1 MSETQSTKSLRRICY
16 AALVFC
22 LLLIV
27 AYCFQAF
34 CFYAQIV
41 PTDNADLRAT
51 YLTLFYGHF
60 VTKLALLLLCALFAI
75 FQLGGLRQGDL
86 FPRRNVGIIITAGIM
101 AFLSSIFEANVGQIY
116 KPIIEHST
124 GIHIEIKDGAITI
137 LLLLLV
143 FAQVYRIGGNAARE
157 NQLTI

>member
-1 MSETQSTKSLRRICY
+1 MPEPQSTKTLRRICY

-27 AYCFQAF
+27 AYCIQTFHHF
-34 CFYAQIV
+34 AQIV
-41 PTDNADLRAT
+41 PADNTNLRAT
-51 YLTLFYGHF
+51 FLTLFYGHF
-60 VTKLALLLLCALFAI
+60 VTKVALLLLCALFAI

-86 FPRRNVGIIITAGIM
+86 FPRRNVGIIVAAGIV
-101 AFLSSIFEANVGQIY
+101 AFLSSIFEANVEQIY

-124 GIHIEIKDGAITI
+124 VIEIKDGAIAI

>member
-1 MSETQSTKSLRRICY
+1 MSEPQSTKALRRICY

-22 LLLIV
+22 LLLIA
-27 AYCFQAF
+27 AYSYQAF
-34 CFYAQIV
+34 CQYTQIK
-41 PTDNADLRAT
+41 PTDNADQRAFL
-51 YLTLFYGHF
+51 LTLFYGHF
-60 VTKLALLLLCALFAI
+60 VTKLGLLLLCALFAI

-86 FPRRNVGIIITAGIM
+86 FPRRNVGIIIAAGVL

-116 KPIIEHST
+116 KPT
-124 GIHIEIKDGAITI
+124 GSYAIEIKDGAIAI

>member
-1 MSETQSTKSLRRICY
+1 MSEPQPTKALRCICY

-34 CFYAQIV
+34 HRYAQIV
-41 PTDNADLRAT
+41 PTDNADLRT
-51 YLTLFYGHF
+51 TFHLLFYGHL
-60 VTKLALLLLCALFAI
+60 VTKVVLLLLCALFAI
-75 FQLGGLRQGDL
+75 FQLGGLRHGDL
-86 FPRRNVGIIITAGIM
+86 FPRRNVGIIVAAGIM

-116 KPIIEHST
+116 KPVIENST
-124 GIHIEIKDGAITI
+124 VIEIKDGAIAI

>member
-1 MSETQSTKSLRRICY
+1 MSEPKNTKVLRRICY
-16 AALVFC
+16 TALVFC

-27 AYCFQAF
+27 AYCCQAF
-34 CFYAQIV
+34 HQYAQIT
-41 PTDNADLRAT
+41 PTDNVELRVFCFA
-51 YLTLFYGHF
+51 LFYGHF
-60 VTKLALLLLCALFAI
+60 VTKLGLLLLCALFAI

-86 FPRRNVGIIITAGIM
+86 FPRRNVGIIIAVAIL
-101 AFLSSIFEANVGQIY
+101 AFLSSIFEANIGQIY
-116 KPIIEHST
+116 KPFS
-124 GIHIEIKDGAITI
+124 GSSAIEIKDGAIAI

>member
-1 MSETQSTKSLRRICY
+1 MSDPKNTKALRRICY

-34 CFYAQIV
+34 HRYAQIV
-41 PTDNADLRAT
+41 PTDNANLRAT
-51 YLTLFYGHF
+51 FLTLFYGHY

-86 FPRRNVGIIITAGIM
+86 FPRRNVGIIGDAGLI
-101 AFLSSIFEANVGQIY
+101 AFLSSMVEAHVGQ
-116 KPIIEHST
+116 
-124 GIHIEIKDGAITI
+124 
-137 LLLLLV
+137 V
-143 FAQVYRIGGNAARE
+143 
-157 NQLTI
+157 

>member
-1 MSETQSTKSLRRICY
+1 MSELTSTKALRRICY

-22 LLLIV
+22 LLLIA
-27 AYCFQAF
+27 AYCYQAF
-34 CFYAQIV
+34 RQYAQIM
-41 PTDNADLRAT
+41 PADNADQRAFL
-51 YLTLFYGHF
+51 LTMFYGHF
-60 VTKLALLLLCALFAI
+60 VTKLGLLLLCALFAI

-86 FPRRNVGIIITAGIM
+86 FPRRNVGIIIAAGIL

-116 KPIIEHST
+116 KPMS
-124 GIHIEIKDGAITI
+124 GSYAIEIKDGAIAI
-137 LLLLLV
+137 LLLLLL

>member
-1 MSETQSTKSLRRICY
+1 MSEPHPTKTLRRICY

-22 LLLIV
+22 LLLVV

-34 CFYAQIV
+34 HRYAQIV
-41 PTDNADLRAT
+41 PTDNANLRAT
-51 YLTLFYGHF
+51 FLTLFYGHY

-75 FQLGGLRQGDL
+75 FQLGGLQQGDL
-86 FPRRNVGIIITAGIM
+86 FPRRNVGIIIAAGIL

-124 GIHIEIKDGAITI
+124 VIEIKDGAIAI